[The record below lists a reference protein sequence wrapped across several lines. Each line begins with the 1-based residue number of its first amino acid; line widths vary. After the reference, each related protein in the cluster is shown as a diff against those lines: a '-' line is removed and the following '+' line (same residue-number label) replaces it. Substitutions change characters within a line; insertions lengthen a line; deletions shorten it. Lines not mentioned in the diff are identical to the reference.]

1 MDSKRTVFTIHGVI
15 FAYASQIDFISGTTE
30 YAQWLLSIRANIMS
44 TRIRLLRVEA
54 TEVLLNIS
62 LLSIVCRLH

>member
-1 MDSKRTVFTIHGVI
+1 MSVI

-30 YAQWLLSIRANIMS
+30 CAQWLLSIRTNIIS

-62 LLSIVCRLH
+62 LL